1 MTYFIRISSQNRP
14 ANRLQQAILDHFG
27 AYHSVLTSDPTSIY
41 QRLSGAVEQAHRS
54 YRRCTKQT
62 VSKQHDYSTKE
73 IVAIYVDGLIQLSMH
88 PVLRTVY
95 LDPTPP
101 KPEPTAPPLAAPN
114 QTDDPPGEVLP
125 RAVIYKQR
133 DSSEELRLD
142 YWYKFST
149 QVQSLLRQGVI
160 WRIYLNENA
169 SPIAELYGGRT
180 IPAYL

>member
-1 MTYFIRISSQNRP
+1 MNYFIRVSSQNRP

-27 AYHSVLTSDPTSIY
+27 AYHSILTSDPTSIY
-41 QRLSGAVEQAHRS
+41 QRLSGAVEQAHKS
-54 YRRCTKQT
+54 HRRCTKQT
-62 VSKQHDYSTKE
+62 VNKQQDYSTKE
-73 IVAIYVDGLIQLSMH
+73 IVAIYVDGLIQLSIH

-95 LDPTPP
+95 LDPTPA
-101 KPEPTAPPLAAPN
+101 KPEPAAPA
-114 QTDDPPGEVLP
+114 TSDDPPGEVLP

-142 YWYKFST
+142 YWHKFST
-149 QVQSLLRQGVI
+149 QVQSLLRQGAI

-169 SPIAELYGGRT
+169 TPIAELYGGRT